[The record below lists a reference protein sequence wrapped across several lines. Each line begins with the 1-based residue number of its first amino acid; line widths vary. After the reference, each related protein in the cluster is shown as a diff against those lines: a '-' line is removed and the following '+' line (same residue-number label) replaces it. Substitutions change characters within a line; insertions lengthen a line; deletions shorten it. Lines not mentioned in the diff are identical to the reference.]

1 MNTTLASC
9 GHNRPGKAALIIMA
23 LSTSLLLTISG
34 TARAQLLETQTFDS
48 EASASAAGW
57 TEFGSRI
64 NNFDFGYSSTN
75 HAEGTA
81 SGEGGGRIARSEPL
95 GYYAD
100 LTLGDV
106 NDLSIDLHATGR
118 LKFQDSNYDGE
129 FFFGFF
135 DKDQAEANNTDYLG
149 IHVREPRNGLWRVLS
164 SIDGND
170 GVQLNITDDTALNF
184 EIDWDADGGAAVG
197 DGRLM
202 LTLTTLDG
210 LQTLESTVEG
220 FDGMTVNA
228 FGLLN
233 LPQGGN
239 LDQVGDFFF
248 DDLSYTG
255 EGIPEP
261 SSLLLAALG
270 LLGLL
275 GCGRRRRRAQNTHIF
290 ATH

>member
-1 MNTTLASC
+1 MNTALASWR
-9 GHNRPGKAALIIMA
+9 HNRPGKAALIIMA
-23 LSTSLLLTISG
+23 LSTGLLLTMSG
-34 TARAQLLETQTFDS
+34 MARAQALEETQTFND
-48 EASASAAGW
+48 EAAAIAAGW

-64 NNFDFGYSSTN
+64 NNFDFGFSSTN

-95 GYYAD
+95 GYYGD
-100 LTLGDV
+100 LTIGDV

-220 FDGMTVNA
+220 FNGMTVNA

-261 SSLLLAALG
+261 STLLLAALG

-275 GCGRRRRRAQNTHIF
+275 GCGRRRRWR
-290 ATH
+290 